1 MYDLE
6 TIRRMEEEAYLRHIR
21 TQQMVNEGLE
31 TAIQSALGPEPS
43 PEPSRELSREPVYPL
58 ADLAKKLLVG
68 PPSLVRLMDIL
79 EDSDTVAGF
88 LALVREFLPD
98 YEADI
103 MAAVSDSYR
112 IERFCHYFNNAYFP
126 LDDGRLLE
134 EYTLGDFTYKIPV
147 QLMGWSCDEYEEF
160 ASYRPGFILLLAMV
174 ESPYDTSV
182 YDDERVPIL
191 EEVKKLVGQKLMELI
206 PPDGWSLD
214 DIHRMFDDSPYP
226 GVAAFADWI
235 HQNTGCWQLDAN
247 TSEYEEEVWSRRV
260 VDGLTEQWPLLVE
273 IQDKMFNTHV
283 WLEENLHLNFSKI
296 MAVMLGD
303 PEIEDFHVPKEQLSL
318 L

>member
-31 TAIQSALGPEPS
+31 VAIQSGPSPEPS
-43 PEPSRELSREPVYPL
+43 PEPSREPGREPVYPL
-58 ADLAKKLLVG
+58 ADLAQKLLVG

-79 EDSDTVAGF
+79 EGSDSVAEF

-112 IERFCHYFNNAYFP
+112 LERFCHYFGNAYFP
-126 LDDGRLLE
+126 LDDGRFFE
-134 EYTLGDFTYKIPV
+134 EYTLADFTYKMPV
-147 QLMGWSCDEYEEF
+147 QLMGWSCDDYEGF
-160 ASYRPGFILLLAMV
+160 AGYRPGFILLLAMV

-191 EEVKKLVGQKLMELI
+191 EEVKNLVGQKLMELI
-206 PPDGWSLD
+206 PPDGWSLA
-214 DIHRMFDDSPYP
+214 DIHEKFDESEYT
-226 GVAAFADWI
+226 GVVAFADWI
-235 HQNTGCWQLDAN
+235 CQNTGCWQLDAN
-247 TSEYEEEVWSRRV
+247 HSEYEEEVWSRRV

-273 IQDKMFNTHV
+273 IQDKIFNTHV
-283 WLEENLHLNFSKI
+283 WLEENLHLNFSKLL
-296 MAVMLGD
+296 AVMLGN
-303 PEIEDFHVPKEQLSL
+303 PEIEDFHVPKEQIPL